1 MDIRPLRTEQDY
13 EWALAQMEPYFDR
26 EPEPGTPES
35 DRFLVLADLIS
46 AYEARHWPIDAPDPI
61 TAITTTMEMAGLKQT
76 DLARLLGSRSRASEI
91 LSRKRALT
99 TDMIWRLHREWKI
112 PADLLVAPYHLTK

>member
-46 AYEARHWPIDAPDPI
+46 AYEARHWPIEAPDPI
-61 TAITTTMEMAGLKQT
+61 TAITTTMEMVGLKQT

>member
-13 EWALAQMEPYFDR
+13 EWALAEIEAYFDQ

-35 DRFLVLADLIS
+35 DRFLVLADLIG
-46 AYEARHWPIDAPDPI
+46 AYEARHWPIQAPDPV
-61 TAITTTMEMAGLKQT
+61 TAITAAMDMAGLKQA
-76 DLARLLGSRSRASEI
+76 DLARLLGSRSRASEV

-112 PADLLVAPYHLTK
+112 PADLLVVPYHLAK